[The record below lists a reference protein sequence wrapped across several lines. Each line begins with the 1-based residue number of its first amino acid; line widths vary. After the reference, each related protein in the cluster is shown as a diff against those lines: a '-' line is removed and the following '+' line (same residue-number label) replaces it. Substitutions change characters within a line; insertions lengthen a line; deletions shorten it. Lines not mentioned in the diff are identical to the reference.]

1 VLIVNVET
9 SLQWPVGTF
18 LDLEY
23 DLCWLLV
30 TIGIKVVDA
39 FDGQCSSHRPTWSP
53 RHDKML
59 FNLKVF

>member
-1 VLIVNVET
+1 MTFIG
-9 SLQWPVGTF
+9 SLLP
-18 LDLEY
+18 LASA
-23 DLCWLLV
+23 
-30 TIGIKVVDA
+30 KVVDA